1 MGITNGEG
9 RRDMG
14 YTAGEWGRD
23 NTVDVR
29 KWRIE
34 LVEDVENK
42 VGVSNWR
49 GRKWTVEC
57 KGSGKYNT

>member
-1 MGITNGEG
+1 
-9 RRDMG
+9 MG